1 MKTLYLAKEPGTGVR
16 DDLSRISGEFIVVDC
31 LNAYGD
37 YYRKKGYD
45 CVSWSSIDCLKGMK
59 FDLLIGNPPYDNGM
73 YRDFLSIIPQMIDPD
88 GKFDLLFPVYTFT
101 RKKCIDILKR
111 TVKIENIDMTAG
123 HYFKDAIT
131 GAWVVRITGRRGV
144 TDKFRIVFP
153 DGGVLEN
160 RTVDDI
166 NPSSAKFIEHIVKYD
181 LSPLTTQDYT
191 IAQKVLTSTN
201 QLSKH
206 KKNDIIGN
214 HVYLH
219 PSIHQMSK
227 KKESKFP
234 GAFSLRGFYN
244 TKNDKTKDGYYQVT
258 DTPEQAEQMYN
269 ILCQSKLFVYLY
281 WIVASDSPYTDS
293 FIKSLPDVSGMSYE
307 SDYDLYKQFGL
318 TADEVERIESVVTS
332 L

>member
-1 MKTLYLAKEPGTGVR
+1 
-16 DDLSRISGEFIVVDC
+16 
-31 LNAYGD
+31 
-37 YYRKKGYD
+37 
-45 CVSWSSIDCLKGMK
+45 MK
-59 FDLLIGNPPYDNGM
+59 FDVIIGNPPYDNGM
-73 YRDFLSIIPQMIDPD
+73 YRDFLFAIPQMIGVD

-111 TVKIENIDMTAG
+111 RVKIENIDMTAG
-123 HYFKDAIT
+123 YHFKDAIA

-153 DGGVLEN
+153 DGEVLEN

-166 NPSSAKFIEHIVKYD
+166 NPSSAKFIEHIVKCN
-181 LSPLTTQDYT
+181 LPPLTAQDYT

-201 QLSKH
+201 QFSKH
-206 KKNDIIGN
+206 RRNYIASN

-219 PSIHQMSK
+219 PSIHQMSE

-244 TKNDKTKDGYYQVT
+244 TKNDQTKNGYYQVT
-258 DTPEQAEQMYN
+258 EQAEQMYN

-281 WIVASDSPYTDS
+281 WIVASDSPYTDD
-293 FIKSLPDVSGMSYE
+293 FIKSLPDVSGMSYK
-307 SDYDLYKQFGL
+307 SDYDLYEQFGL
-318 TADEVERIESVVTS
+318 TADEVERIESVMIAVS
-332 L
+332 VVKSF